1 MDIKNN
7 IFSKILIFIR
17 FYSSSYLVILGVV
30 TIALFANSV
39 FNGYNYDDTLVTQ
52 NQPLTANANL
62 SSIQRIFTEP
72 YYKDSIGHSFGYR
85 PMVLLSFAIEHSL
98 FSESPFVSHFVNV
111 LLYLIAV
118 FLFFNLLRKFIGE
131 DKIMIA
137 FLASLIFVVHPVHS
151 EVVASIKNRD
161 EILAF
166 LFAMLSGLMAVK
178 YLEKKIV
185 YPILFSFLFFTAAML
200 SKKSIFPLAIV
211 FPLGL
216 LFLKGVTK
224 KELFFISLSFI
235 VPGAIIG
242 SDFVF
247 SKLILLLVLPFVAVA
262 IGYFFYSNKN
272 AKIIKSKKEL
282 VIREF
287 LLSIISW
294 GLIILAIYKV
304 NFGYVF
310 LSFVVLSFLEL
321 DIKKNIFQMMLQLM
335 LVGYFMKNYD
345 CFLVAFII
353 STAFFIYN
361 VLIKKAEVLS
371 ISVFVLSVI
380 GLLCLGNLISVL
392 FLLGFVFLFF
402 YLSFKNAKLSL
413 LLAGINLIISF
424 LYFQIGLFQ
433 ISLLVFAV
441 TINFNFLKTYF
452 LSYIKMGMVF
462 SVFASLLYISF
473 GANYIHDLV
482 ESLSKSSSGEVENIQ
497 TYLKNLSSKNRI
509 SEGRRLEYMENTLV
523 APHTL
528 SEKVATGFVVLGEY
542 ARLMIVPNELS
553 FYYGYSKI
561 KTTNFSDYKVWIYL
575 SSYLMLIFFGIY
587 QINKKPLVSIGIAW
601 YVLSILLFSNWVELV
616 AGMVGERLAF
626 TASAGFSVFIAAT
639 IYELKKGFNLF
650 KPQKLELTV
659 LAVLLLFSVR
669 TFSRNR
675 DWQSPVAL
683 MTHDIV
689 HLDNSAQANNMLAL
703 SLMNESMTN
712 INLSNEN
719 RLDYQRKAEKYFSK
733 AIIIY
738 PYFFNYHFDLGRT
751 YVVLH
756 EYNNAKKSFFEAY
769 KLQPENL
776 LALDELT
783 KVCFDLGN
791 KEDTVRFGNLY
802 LDIDPY
808 NEKIHEFVSYICL
821 LNKDFESTKKYAERG
836 LNYFPN
842 NENFKHM
849 IIDSSR

>member
-7 IFSKILIFIR
+7 IFSKISIFIR

-98 FSESPFVSHFVNV
+98 FSESPFVSHFINV
-111 LLYLIAV
+111 LFYLIAV

-131 DKIMIA
+131 DKLMIA

-166 LFAMLSGLMAVK
+166 LFAMLSGLMAIR

-185 YPILFSFLFFTAAML
+185 YSILFSFLFFTAAML

-216 LFLKGVTK
+216 LFLKGVNK
-224 KELFFISLSFI
+224 QELSLMSLSFI

-242 SDFVF
+242 SDFVL
-247 SKLILLLVLPFVAVA
+247 SKFILLLFLPSLA
-262 IGYFFYSNKN
+262 IVFGYYINSNK
-272 AKIIKSKKEL
+272 KSKINKNEL
-282 VIREF
+282 LLREI
-287 LLSIISW
+287 LLLTVSW
-294 GLIILAIYKV
+294 GLIALAVYKE

-345 CFLVAFII
+345 CFLVTFIFSGAFVV
-353 STAFFIYN
+353 YN
-361 VLIKKAEVLS
+361 FLSKKNDVLS
-371 ISVFVLSVI
+371 ISVLVLSII
-380 GLLCLGNLISVL
+380 GLLFLGNINNAL
-392 FLLGFVFLFF
+392 FLIGFVFLFF
-402 YLSFKNAKLSL
+402 YLSFKNAKFSL

-497 TYLKNLSSKNRI
+497 TYLKNLSSKNQI

-528 SEKVATGFVVLGEY
+528 SEKVATGFIVLGEY
-542 ARLMIVPNELS
+542 ARLMVFPKELS

-575 SSYLMLIFFGIY
+575 SSYLILIFFGIY

-626 TASAGFSVFIAAT
+626 TASAGFSVFIAAA

-650 KPQKLELTV
+650 KPQKLEWAV
-659 LAVLLLFSVR
+659 LSILLLFSVR
-669 TFSRNR
+669 TFSRNT

-689 HLDNSAQANNMLAL
+689 HIDNSAQANNMLAL

-719 RLDYQRKAEKYFSK
+719 RLDYQRKAEMHFSK
-733 AIIIY
+733 AISIY

-756 EYNNAKKSFFEAY
+756 DFQNAKKSFFEAF

-783 KVCFDLGN
+783 KICFDLGN
-791 KEDTVRFGNLY
+791 KEETVRFGNLF
-802 LDIDPY
+802 LEINPY